1 MGQTLSEPVTAKDT
15 ACCQNSDFRVG
26 SSCMQGWRVT
36 MEDAHTH
43 ILSLP
48 DDPGSAFF
56 AVYDGHGGAKIS
68 DYAGKHLHKYIT
80 KRNEYKEGN
89 VIDAMKQAFLEMDEV
104 MQNEETLKHEQAG
117 STAITMVIKE
127 NRVFC
132 ANVGDSRAV
141 ASVKGVAEP
150 LSSDHKPY
158 VQEEFDR
165 ITAAGGWVDCNR
177 VNGNLALSRALG
189 DFIFKRNDKIKP
201 EEQMVTAYPDVQVR
215 TITPDWEFIVLAC
228 DGIWDVMTNDEV
240 VAFVRQNIAAGVDPE
255 DICESIMMQ
264 CLAPD
269 CQMAGLGCDNMTV
282 VIVCLLQGQT
292 YEDLIVKCAIPVV
305 TEDLSGKCSET
316 DNTDDSKAV

>member
-1 MGQTLSEPVTAKDT
+1 
-15 ACCQNSDFRVG
+15 
-26 SSCMQGWRVT
+26 
-36 MEDAHTH
+36 MEDSHTH

-89 VIDAMKQAFLEMDEV
+89 IIDAMKQAFLEMDEV
-104 MQNEETLKHEQAG
+104 MQNEETLKNEQAG

-127 NRVFC
+127 DRVFC

-158 VQEEFDR
+158 LQEEFDR

-215 TITPDWEFIVLAC
+215 TITPEWEFIVLAC

-292 YEDLIVKCAIPVV
+292 YEDLVVKCAIPVV
-305 TEDLSGKCSET
+305 TEDLSGKCSES